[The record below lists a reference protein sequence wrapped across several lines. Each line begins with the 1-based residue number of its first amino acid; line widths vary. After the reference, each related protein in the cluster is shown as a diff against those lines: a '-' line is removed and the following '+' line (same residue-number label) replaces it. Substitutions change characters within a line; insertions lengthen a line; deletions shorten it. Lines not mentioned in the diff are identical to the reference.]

1 MSENRIAELMVR
13 VTDGVA
19 SASEEEE
26 LGVYLNKDSSLRE
39 ELEAHMQMK
48 AISDRWIERLA
59 LDKESPRGGEDNP
72 VRYLG
77 ATLFIAGWAILAGFG
92 LVEILMSRDEPLWVR
107 VGLGSMIAGAMMIFT
122 SLLIDR
128 IKNRKKDKYTEVI
141 R

>member
-13 VTDGVA
+13 FADGVA
-19 SASEEEE
+19 SASEKEE
-26 LGVYLNKDSSLRE
+26 LEVYLDQDSSLRE
-39 ELEAHMQMK
+39 ELEAQIQMK

-77 ATLFIAGWAILAGFG
+77 ATLVIAGWAILVGFG
-92 LVEILMSRDEPLWVR
+92 LVEVLMSGDEPLWVR
-107 VGLGSMIAGAMMIFT
+107 AGLGIMTAGAMMIFS

-128 IKNRKKDKYTEVI
+128 IKNRKRDKYTEVI